1 MVYAYEKL
9 MREHNLEFSELPSD
23 AKDAIEE
30 MPKIEAIIERK
41 KQNGEVVSP
50 STINKLRLNDKFIVR
65 EILDYIDDLEEE
77 EGEDQQQASNTD
89 PKGVKIE
96 AELKSMYDSDFRTL
110 TAEKLSNVA
119 PISYD
124 VILQGY
130 EEGGKNGIKTSA
142 YSLIESEKE
151 VFKVTKN

>member
-1 MVYAYEKL
+1 MYAYEKL

-77 EGEDQQQASNTD
+77 EDQQQSLNTD

-96 AELKSMYDSDFRTL
+96 AELKAMYDNDFRTL